1 MQNAPSRLPTCRY
14 ECYRWAVTETS
25 FSPGAQRRS
34 HFSQAAALPDEE
46 CLLPQA
52 QVFLVARRDLLGLHL
67 PANQRHPVAWRT
79 RRAPRISRVAPRRNR
94 YLRKQAEIVR
104 LKSVTSFRR
113 AAQAETRWRFF
124 VQQSL
129 PSAPIL
135 AFSHCSRMEHAARCS
150 LGPDSTGTSG
160 QSRKPLRHPAILRL
174 LGTRRVD

>member
-1 MQNAPSRLPTCRY
+1 M
-14 ECYRWAVTETS
+14 V
-25 FSPGAQRRS
+25 
-34 HFSQAAALPDEE
+34 SQAAALADGE

-79 RRAPRISRVAPRRNR
+79 KRAPRISRVAPRRNR

-124 VQQSL
+124 VTAE
-129 PSAPIL
+129 PTICAN
-135 AFSHCSRMEHAARCS
+135 
-150 LGPDSTGTSG
+150 LGF
-160 QSRKPLRHPAILRL
+160 
-174 LGTRRVD
+174 